1 MKKFL
6 LAVSILLTSVLQLV
20 AQSAPPSNLSG
31 EELKAWL
38 RTNWYDGKRQVLDYS
53 TARGKMYNYVDN
65 YNNKVTCVYSGY
77 EVSKTYSETNTST
90 DAGVINCEHTVPQ
103 SWFDEAVRMRSDIH
117 HLFPTV
123 TQWNSDRGSDPFAE
137 IPDNQTTKWMRG
149 LNSQPNIPTSNID
162 EYSEDGP
169 GKFEP
174 REDHKG
180 NLARSVFY
188 FYTMHAGQNFDSGKN
203 VISAV
208 ADINTLY
215 QWHLKDPV
223 DDRERERNR
232 RVEVAQ
238 GNRNP
243 FIDYPELVAKAWGFA
258 PVNCSP
264 ATQLSSLTVSQKT
277 TSSLTINW
285 TNGSGDR
292 RLIVVREGSAVNFM
306 PTGTYAGVNA
316 DYSLATDQSNGQ
328 RIVYYNSGSSV
339 TITGLK
345 ANTTYYVQ
353 AFESCASDKT
363 YNTTSA
369 PTITATTPDY
379 ACTGVPTAV
388 TGLTS
393 GTTTQN
399 GSTLAWTNGSGDG
412 RLVVIRKDEAPAFV
426 PQTGTVYSGASANYA
441 TAATLAD
448 GSKLIYSGTNSEVAI
463 TGLQSGSLYFVKVF
477 EICSNGDQYETAAAP
492 TLAITTLA
500 TSNPPT
506 GNGNVIAM
514 QDFNGTANDGW
525 VVTSGFSSSNINTG
539 LPAGQR
545 LRSGSSLQIAAT
557 TRDVIFSE
565 VSVAGRQDIYL
576 ELYNSSVS
584 GSDGNGFDAGD
595 YFEVY
600 VALNGTDFSANPDIR
615 ITGNSS
621 TNQIRYSMS
630 GTATITTVAGTP
642 VEKVFTESLVN
653 GKVLPD
659 DQAPS
664 KLQVSIPNGTT
675 SVKVKLGIK
684 TNASNEIWNVED
696 VALYA
701 AASAPA
707 DCDNLALEGHAGE
720 DKVIATGQSVMIGA
734 TAETGYTYS
743 WSPAAGLSDA
753 TLAAP
758 LATLTTPGTYVY
770 TVTAA
775 KDGCTST
782 DEVTVIV
789 EAVTVP
795 APIVSDVTIC
805 SGESATLEVSNLDP
819 KVIYYW
825 YQSETTNSPWGRG
838 ATIVTGP
845 LTATT
850 SYYVEA
856 VNFDGTAST
865 RTKATV
871 TVSGKA
877 PEAATIAG
885 KNVVCAGETVTY
897 TATAQEGV
905 TNYTWSVPEGWTI
918 VAGANT
924 AQLTVTSGNTAGN
937 VTLKVANNCGE
948 SPAANLSVTIETVV
962 TGNTVN
968 GPQAVCVD
976 QVTITGSVPTGGNG
990 TYTYQWQTSTDGA
1003 NFIPAAGVNN
1013 GQNYSSEALN
1023 VTTFIRRKVTSGSC
1037 GESISEAIRITVYAV
1052 PAAPIAKTVAICSG
1066 QTATLQVTDADP
1078 SYIYKWFA
1086 DETGSNTLAVGLTYM
1101 ISQLSETKSYYVEA
1115 VSPAGCAGPRTK
1127 VTVTV
1132 NAAPSK
1138 PTITQEA
1145 NQLTASVAG
1154 SVYEWAKDGVTI
1166 AGATTQTI
1174 TITEAGSYTVRVKNE
1189 AGCYSVMSDA
1199 VQATVQPTGIEDE
1212 IALGVIV
1219 APNPAPGKFSIST
1232 EKPLQQAEIV
1242 ITNLLGSVVYRATI
1256 PVLQDKLE
1264 IDLSKLPA
1272 GLYVVQLQA
1281 KQLKVVRK
1289 VLLTK

>member
-6 LAVSILLTSVLQLV
+6 LAVSFLLTSVLQLV

-90 DAGVINCEHTVPQ
+90 DAGIINCEHTVPQ

-149 LNSQPNIPTSNID
+149 LDFQSSIPTSNID

-203 VISAV
+203 VITAV

-232 RVEVAQ
+232 RTEVAQ

-243 FIDYPELVAKAWGFA
+243 YIDYPELVAKAWGFA

-264 ATQLSSLTVSQKT
+264 STQLSNLAVSQKT

-285 TNGSGDR
+285 TSGSGDR
-292 RLIVVREGSAVNFM
+292 RLVVVREGSAVNFT
-306 PTGTYAGVNA
+306 PTGTYTGVNA
-316 DYSLATDQSNGQ
+316 DYSLATDHGNGQ

-345 ANTTYYVQ
+345 ANTTYSVQ

-369 PTITATTPDY
+369 PTIAATTPDY

-388 TGLTS
+388 TALTS
-393 GTTTQN
+393 ASVTQGGFN
-399 GSTLAWTNGSGDG
+399 LSWTNGSGDG
-412 RLVVIRKDEAPAFV
+412 RIVVIRKDEAPAFV
-426 PQTGTVYSGASANYA
+426 PQAGAVYSGAAANYA
-441 TAATLAD
+441 TAAPLTD
-448 GSKLIYSGTNSEVAI
+448 GSKLIYSGAGSEVAI
-463 TGLQSGSLYFVKVF
+463 TGLQAGNLYFVKVF
-477 EICSNGDQYETAAAP
+477 EICSNGNQYETAAAP
-492 TLAITTLA
+492 TLAVTTSA
-500 TSNPPT
+500 ASNPPT
-506 GNGNVIAM
+506 GNGNILAL

-525 VVTSGFSSSNINTG
+525 VVTSGFSSSNVNTG

-545 LRSGSSLQIAAT
+545 LRSGSSLQIAAA
-557 TRDVIFSE
+557 TREVIFSD
-565 VSVAGRQDIYL
+565 VSIAGRQDVYL

-595 YFEVY
+595 YLEVY
-600 VALNGTDFSANPDIR
+600 VALDGADFSTTPDIR

-621 TNQIRYSMS
+621 TNQIRYSMN
-630 GTATITTVAGTP
+630 GTATLTTVANTP
-642 VEKVFTESLVN
+642 VEKIFTESLVN

-664 KLQVSIPNGTT
+664 KLQVTIPNGTA

-684 TNASNEIWNVED
+684 TNASNEIWNIED

-701 AASAPA
+701 VASAPA

-720 DKVIATGQSVMIGA
+720 DKVIAAGQSVTIGS
-734 TAETGYTYS
+734 TAEDGYTYS
-743 WSPAAGLSDA
+743 WSPAAGLSNA
-753 TLAAP
+753 TIANPSL
-758 LATLTTPGTYVY
+758 TLTTPGTYVY

-789 EAVTVP
+789 EAVSVP
-795 APIVSDVTIC
+795 APVVSDVTIC
-805 SGESATLEVSNLDP
+805 YGESATLEVSNLDP

-825 YQSETTNSPWGRG
+825 YRSETTNSPWGQG
-838 ATIVTGP
+838 ATIVTGL

-885 KNVVCAGETVTY
+885 KNVVCVGETITY
-897 TATAQEGV
+897 SAIAQEGV

-948 SPAANLSVTIETVV
+948 SPAANLAVTIETAVAGNVV
-962 TGNTVN
+962 SGAQTVCI
-968 GPQAVCVD
+968 GQAPA
-976 QVTITGSVPTGGNG
+976 TIIGSAPTGGNG
-990 TYTYQWQTSTDGA
+990 TYTYQWQTSTDGT
-1003 NFIPAAGVNN
+1003 NFMPAAGVNT
-1013 GQNYSSEALN
+1013 GQNYSLGALTA
-1023 VTTFIRRKVTSGSC
+1023 TTFIRRKVISGSC
-1037 GESISEAIRITVYAV
+1037 GESISEAVKI
-1052 PAAPIAKTVAICSG
+1052 
-1066 QTATLQVTDADP
+1066 
-1078 SYIYKWFA
+1078 
-1086 DETGSNTLAVGLTYM
+1086 
-1101 ISQLSETKSYYVEA
+1101 
-1115 VSPAGCAGPRTK
+1115 
-1127 VTVTV
+1127 TV
-1132 NAAPSK
+1132 NATPAK

-1145 NQLTASVAG
+1145 NKLTASVAG
-1154 SVYEWAKDGVTI
+1154 AAYEWAKDGVTI
-1166 AGATTQTI
+1166 AGVTTQTI

-1189 AGCYSVMSDA
+1189 ADCYSEISAA

-1212 IALGVIV
+1212 IALGVLV

-1264 IDLSKLPA
+1264 VDLSRLPA
-1272 GLYVVQLQA
+1272 GLYVIQLQA